1 VDERRPSP
9 GRLHAVTA
17 RLEAWLAASGGRME
31 TVGYPRAGGR
41 ARGCRLVPAGAAR
54 GRVLLAHGAGNDALY
69 PLHALCRP
77 LLRAGLEIFAFDLDG
92 HGRES
97 TTFFD
102 VARIEDALADAAHRA
117 EDGGPPLPLHL
128 LGHSLGGSLVL
139 HALSRPGWERV
150 VSAAVISAPV
160 RLRIGWT
167 VLRELRGV
175 FGRATLAQREHYGV
189 WGIVPAVGPLK
200 RGAYPFRAEGA
211 GGGFGYVAGVTALL
225 ERLRLED
232 AAERIRT
239 PVLLVYSRADGIVPA
254 EQGELLAGR
263 IPGARLEMLRRP
275 PHWCVP
281 FEPRT
286 VARVAEWLGAA

>member
-1 VDERRPSP
+1 M
-9 GRLHAVTA
+9 TA
-17 RLEAWLAASGGRME
+17 RLEAWLAASGAHME
-31 TVGYPRAGGR
+31 MVSYPRAGGR
-41 ARGCRLVPAGAAR
+41 VRGFRLVPAGDAR

-69 PLHALCRP
+69 PLHALCKP
-77 LLRAGLEIFAFDLDG
+77 LLRSGLEIFAFDLDG

-97 TTFFD
+97 TTVFD
-102 VARIEDALADAAHRA
+102 VAQIEDALADAAEQA
-117 EDGGPPLPLHL
+117 EAGGPPLPLHL

-160 RLRIGWT
+160 RLRIGWA
-167 VLRELRGV
+167 VLGELRGI
-175 FGRATLAQREHYGV
+175 FGRAALAQREHYGV
-189 WGIVPAVGPLK
+189 WGVVPAVGPLK
-200 RGAYPFRAEGA
+200 RRAFPFRVEGA
-211 GGGFGYVAGVTALL
+211 GGGFGYVAGVQALL

-254 EQGELLAGR
+254 KQGEMLASR
-263 IPGARLEMLRRP
+263 TPGARLEMLDRA

-286 VARVAEWLGAA
+286 VARVAEWLEAA

>member
-1 VDERRPSP
+1 
-9 GRLHAVTA
+9 
-17 RLEAWLAASGGRME
+17 ME
-31 TVGYPRAGGR
+31 TVGYARAGGR
-41 ARGCRLVPAGAAR
+41 ARGFRLLPAGAAR

-97 TTFFD
+97 TTLFD
-102 VARIEDALADAAHRA
+102 VARIEDALADAAERA

-167 VLRELRGV
+167 VLRELRG
-175 FGRATLAQREHYGV
+175 FLGRATLAQREHYGV

-200 RGAYPFRAEGA
+200 RGAFPFRGEGA
-211 GGGFGYVAGVTALL
+211 GGGFGYVAGVSALL

-254 EQGELLAGR
+254 EQGELLASR
-263 IPGARLEMLRRP
+263 IPGARLEMLERP

-286 VARVAEWLGAA
+286 VARVAEWLEAA

>member
-1 VDERRPSP
+1 M
-9 GRLHAVTA
+9 TA
-17 RLEAWLAASGGRME
+17 RLKAWLAATGAHVE

-69 PLHALCRP
+69 PLHALCKP
-77 LLRAGLEIFAFDLDG
+77 LLRSGLEVFAFDLDG

-97 TTFFD
+97 TTVFD
-102 VARIEDALADAAHRA
+102 VARIEDALADAAERA
-117 EDGGPPLPLHL
+117 EAGGPPLPLHL

-160 RLRIGWT
+160 RLRIGWA
-167 VLRELRGV
+167 VLGELR
-175 FGRATLAQREHYGV
+175 FGRAALAQREHYGM

-200 RGAYPFRAEGA
+200 RRAYPFRVAGA
-211 GGGFGYVAGVTALL
+211 GGGFGYVAGVAALL

-232 AAERIRT
+232 VAERIRT
-239 PVLLVYSRADGIVPA
+239 RVLLVYSRADGIVPA
-254 EQGELLAGR
+254 EQGELLARR
-263 IPGARLEMLRRP
+263 IPGARLEMLERA

-286 VARVAEWLGAA
+286 VARVAEWLEAA

>member
-1 VDERRPSP
+1 M
-9 GRLHAVTA
+9 TA

-41 ARGCRLVPAGAAR
+41 ARGCRLVPAGTAR

-69 PLHALCRP
+69 PLHALCKP

-97 TTFFD
+97 TTVFD
-102 VARIEDALADAAHRA
+102 IDRMEDALADAAERA
-117 EDGGPPLPLHL
+117 EERGPPLPLHL

-139 HALSRPGWERV
+139 HALSRPGWERI

-160 RLRIGWT
+160 RLRIGWA
-167 VLRELRGV
+167 VVRELRGF

-189 WGIVPAVGPLK
+189 WGVVPAVGPLK
-200 RGAYPFRAEGA
+200 RRTFPFRGTA
-211 GGGFGYVAGVTALL
+211 GGFGYIASVQALP
-225 ERLRLED
+225 EQLRLED

-239 PVLLVYSRADGIVPA
+239 PVLLVYSRGDGIVPA
-254 EQGELLAGR
+254 EQGALLASR
-263 IPGARLEMLRRP
+263 IPGARLEMLERAA
-275 PHWCVP
+275 HWCVP
-281 FEPRT
+281 FEERT
-286 VARVAEWLGAA
+286 VARVTEWLEAA

>member
-1 VDERRPSP
+1 M
-9 GRLHAVTA
+9 TA
-17 RLEAWLAASGGRME
+17 RLEAWLAASGAHME
-31 TVGYPRAGGR
+31 TVAYERAGGR
-41 ARGCRLVPAGAAR
+41 VRGCRLVPAGVAR

-69 PLHALCRP
+69 PLHALCKP
-77 LLRAGLEIFAFDLDG
+77 LLRSGLEVFAFDLDG

-97 TTFFD
+97 TTIFD
-102 VARIEDALADAAHRA
+102 VAQMEDALADAAERA
-117 EDGGPPLPLHL
+117 EERGPPLPLHL

-160 RLRIGWT
+160 RLRIGLA
-167 VLRELRGV
+167 VLGELRGF
-175 FGRATLAQREHYGV
+175 FGRAALAQREHYGV
-189 WGIVPAVGPLK
+189 WGVVPAVGPLK
-200 RGAYPFRAEGA
+200 RRAFPFRGTA
-211 GGGFGYVAGVTALL
+211 GGFGYVASVQALL
-225 ERLRLED
+225 ERLRLDE

-254 EQGELLAGR
+254 EQGELLASR
-263 IPGARLEMLRRP
+263 IPGARLEMLERA

-286 VARVAEWLGAA
+286 VARVAEWLEAA

>member
-1 VDERRPSP
+1 
-9 GRLHAVTA
+9 VTA
-17 RLEAWLAASGGRME
+17 RLEAWLAASGAHME

-41 ARGCRLVPAGAAR
+41 ARGFRLVPRGEAR
-54 GRVLLAHGAGNDALY
+54 GRVLLVHGAGNDALY
-69 PLHALCRP
+69 PLHALCKP
-77 LLRAGLEIFAFDLDG
+77 LLRAGLEVFAFDLDG

-97 TTFFD
+97 TTVFNVD
-102 VARIEDALADAAHRA
+102 RMEDALADAAEHA
-117 EDGGPPLPLHL
+117 EAAGPPLPLHL

-167 VLRELRGV
+167 VLGELRGI
-175 FGRATLAQREHYGV
+175 FGRAALAQREHYGV
-189 WGIVPAVGPLK
+189 WGVVPAVGPLK
-200 RGAYPFRAEGA
+200 RREFPFRGTA
-211 GGGFGYVAGVTALL
+211 GGFGYVASVQALL
-225 ERLRLED
+225 ERLRLDE

-254 EQGELLAGR
+254 EQGETLASR
-263 IPGARLEMLRRP
+263 IPGARLEMLERA

-286 VARVAEWLGAA
+286 VARVAKWLEAA

>member
-1 VDERRPSP
+1 
-9 GRLHAVTA
+9 VTA

-97 TTFFD
+97 TTLFD

>member
-1 VDERRPSP
+1 
-9 GRLHAVTA
+9 
-17 RLEAWLAASGGRME
+17 ME

-69 PLHALCRP
+69 PLHALCKP
-77 LLRAGLEIFAFDLDG
+77 LLRAGLEVFAFDLDG

-97 TTFFD
+97 TTVFD
-102 VARIEDALADAAHRA
+102 VARIEDALADAAERA

-139 HALSRPGWERV
+139 HALSTPGWERV
-150 VSAAVISAPV
+150 VSAAVVSAPV
-160 RLRIGWT
+160 RLRVG
-167 VLRELRGV
+167 VRAALGELRGF

-189 WGIVPAVGPLK
+189 WGVVPAVGPLK
-200 RGAYPFRAEGA
+200 RGAYPFRVEGA

-239 PVLLVYSRADGIVPA
+239 PVLLVYSRGDGIVPA
-254 EQGELLAGR
+254 EQGELLARR
-263 IPGARLEMLRRP
+263 IPGARLEMLERP
-275 PHWCVP
+275 SHWSVP

-286 VARVAEWLGAA
+286 VARVAEWLEAA